1 MVEDNKKRDSGFEIV
16 GAGYKHHEPQVAKA
30 TLRMKMKGKPVAA
43 IVILAIVVLGCIFA
57 PFITNHDPSR
67 YYYEALSEAPNSEF
81 YFGTDSMGRDL
92 YSIMFYGGR
101 SSLVIGVLGAA
112 IIAVIGISYGTLSGT
127 AGDKLDA
134 VLMRITEIC
143 GSIPSLLFILIITA
157 IFPAQ
162 NVISMSVVV
171 GITGWFGLA
180 RITRTEVRQIRNTE
194 YVLYARSTG
203 GRFGYVMWRHLI
215 PNFLSAIMFVVV
227 SGVSSCMTTES
238 TLSFLGLG
246 LPLDV
251 LSWGSML
258 SLADKAL
265 ITNEWWVIIIP
276 GVFLVVT
283 LICITDL
290 GNFLRKETNR
300 KSSNL

>member
-1 MVEDNKKRDSGFEIV
+1 MVEGNKDSLFEIV
-16 GAGYKHHEPQVAKA
+16 GAGYQHHVPQTKKL
-30 TLRMKMKGKPVAA
+30 TLKEKLKGKPILP
-43 IVILAIVVLGCIFA
+43 IVILAIVVLGCVFA

-67 YYYEALSEAPNSEF
+67 YYYEALSKAPNSEF
-81 YFGTDSMGRDL
+81 FFGTDSMGRDL

-101 SSLVIGVLGAA
+101 SSLIIGVFGAA
-112 IIAVIGISYGTLSGT
+112 IIALIGITYGTISGT
-127 AGDKLDA
+127 AGEKTDA
-134 VLMRITEIC
+134 VLMRITEMC
-143 GSIPSLLFILIITA
+143 GAIPSMLMILIITA
-157 IFPAQ
+157 IFPAK
-162 NVISMSVVV
+162 NVFTMSIVV

-180 RITRTEVRQIRNTE
+180 RITRTEVRQIRNTD

-203 GRFGYVMWRHLI
+203 GQIGYVMWYHLI

-265 ITNEWWVIIIP
+265 ITNDWWVIIVP
-276 GVFLVVT
+276 GVFLVIT

-300 KSSNL
+300 KPSNL

>member
-1 MVEDNKKRDSGFEIV
+1 MVEGNKDSLFEIV
-16 GAGYKHHEPQVAKA
+16 GAGYQHHIPQTKNL
-30 TLRMKMKGKPVAA
+30 TLKEKIKGKPILS
-43 IVILAIVVLGCIFA
+43 IVILSIVVLGCIFA

-67 YYYEALSEAPNSEF
+67 YYYEALSKAPNSEF
-81 YFGTDSMGRDL
+81 LFGTDSMGRDL

-101 SSLVIGVLGAA
+101 SSLIIGVFGAA
-112 IIAVIGISYGTLSGT
+112 IIALIGITYGTISGT
-127 AGDKLDA
+127 AGEKTDA
-134 VLMRITEIC
+134 VLMRITEMC
-143 GSIPSLLFILIITA
+143 GAIPSMLMILIITA
-157 IFPAQ
+157 IFPAK
-162 NVISMSVVV
+162 NVFTMSIVV

-180 RITRTEVRQIRNTE
+180 RITRTEVRQIRNTD

-203 GRFGYVMWRHLI
+203 GQIGYVMWYHLI
-215 PNFLSAIMFVVV
+215 PNFLSAVMFVVV

-265 ITNEWWVIIIP
+265 ITNDWWVIIVP
-276 GVFLVVT
+276 GVFLVIT

-300 KSSNL
+300 KPSNL

>member
-1 MVEDNKKRDSGFEIV
+1 MVENSKNQDTRFEMV
-16 GAGYKHHEPQVAKA
+16 GAGYMHHEPKIMKP
-30 TLRMKMKGKPVAA
+30 TLGMRLKGKP
-43 IVILAIVVLGCIFA
+43 IMSMVVLMLIIVGCIFA
-57 PFITNHDPSR
+57 PLITNHDPSR
-67 YYYEALSEAPNSEF
+67 YYYEALSKAPDTEF
-81 YFGTDSMGRDL
+81 FFGTDSMGRDL
-92 YSIMFYGGR
+92 YSIMFFGGR
-101 SSLVIGVLGAA
+101 SSLVIGILGAA
-112 IIAVIGISYGTLSGT
+112 IIAVLGISYGTVSGT
-127 AGDKLDA
+127 AGDKTDA
-134 VLMRITEIC
+134 VLMRITEMC
-143 GSIPSLLFILIITA
+143 GAIPSMLMVLIITA
-157 IFPAQ
+157 IFPAE
-162 NVISMSVVV
+162 NVISMSIVV

-203 GRFGYVMWRHLI
+203 GRFGYVMRRHLI

-227 SGVSSCMTTES
+227 SGISSCMTTES

-258 SLADKAL
+258 SLANKAL
-265 ITNEWWVIIIP
+265 ITNDWWVIIIP

-290 GNFLRKETNR
+290 GNFLRKETN
-300 KSSNL
+300 KKCSNL

>member
-1 MVEDNKKRDSGFEIV
+1 MVENNKNGNPEFEIV
-16 GAGYKHHEPQVAKA
+16 GAGYRHHEPQAKRPD
-30 TLRMKMKGKPVAA
+30 LRARLKGKPIAA
-43 IVILAIVVLGCIFA
+43 IVVLTVVILGCIFA

-67 YYYEALSEAPNSEF
+67 YYYEALSKAPDSEF
-81 YFGTDSMGRDL
+81 FFGTDSMGRDL

-101 SSLVIGVLGAA
+101 SSLIIGVLGAV
-112 IIAVIGISYGTLSGT
+112 IIAVIGVSYGTISGT
-127 AGDKLDA
+127 AGDRTDA
-134 VLMRITEIC
+134 VLMRITEMC
-143 GSIPSLLFILIITA
+143 GAIPSMLMILIITA
-157 IFPAQ
+157 IFPAE

-203 GRFGYVMWRHLI
+203 GHFGYVMRRHLI

-258 SLADKAL
+258 SLANKAL
-265 ITNEWWVIIIP
+265 ITNDWWVIIIP
-276 GVFLVVT
+276 GIFLVVT

>member
-1 MVEDNKKRDSGFEIV
+1 MVENKEKDGFVLV
-16 GAGYKHHEPQVAKA
+16 GVGYKHHEPQIKKPG
-30 TLRMKMKGKPVAA
+30 LRARLKGKPLLSM
-43 IVILAIVVLGCIFA
+43 VILACVVLSCVFA
-57 PFITNHDPSR
+57 PLIANHDPSR
-67 YYYEALSEAPNSEF
+67 YYYEALSQSPNGEF
-81 YFGTDSMGRDL
+81 RFGTDSMGRDL

-101 SSLVIGVLGAA
+101 SSLIIGVIGAA
-112 IIAVIGISYGTLSGT
+112 IIAVIGITYGTLSGT
-127 AGDKLDA
+127 ASDRLDA
-134 VLMRITEIC
+134 LLMRITEMC
-143 GSIPSLLFILIITA
+143 GAIPSMLMILIITA

-162 NVISMSVVV
+162 NVLSMSIVV

-180 RITRTEVRQIRNTE
+180 RITRSEVRQIRNTE
-194 YVLYARSTG
+194 YVLYARSIG
-203 GRFGYVMWRHLI
+203 GGFGYVMLRHLL

-227 SGVSSCMTTES
+227 SGIGTCITTES

-265 ITNEWWVIIIP
+265 ITNDWWVIVIP
-276 GVFLVVT
+276 GIFLVVT
-283 LICITDL
+283 LLCITDL

-300 KSSNL
+300 SYSKL

>member
-1 MVEDNKKRDSGFEIV
+1 MVEGNKDSLFEIV
-16 GAGYKHHEPQVAKA
+16 GAGYQHHVPQTKKP
-30 TLRMKMKGKPVAA
+30 TLKEMLKGKPILP
-43 IVILAIVVLGCIFA
+43 IVILAIVVLGCVFA

-67 YYYEALSEAPNSEF
+67 YYYEALSKAPNSEF
-81 YFGTDSMGRDL
+81 FFGTDSMGRDL

-101 SSLVIGVLGAA
+101 SSLIIGVFGAA
-112 IIAVIGISYGTLSGT
+112 IIALIGITYGTISGT
-127 AGDKLDA
+127 AGEKTDA
-134 VLMRITEIC
+134 VLMRITEMC
-143 GSIPSLLFILIITA
+143 GAIPSMLMILIITA
-157 IFPAQ
+157 IFPAK
-162 NVISMSVVV
+162 NVFTMSIVV

-180 RITRTEVRQIRNTE
+180 RITRTEVRQIRNTD

-203 GRFGYVMWRHLI
+203 GQIGYVMWYHLI

-265 ITNEWWVIIIP
+265 ITNDWWVIIVP
-276 GVFLVVT
+276 GVFLVIT

-300 KSSNL
+300 KPSNL